1 MVRTV
6 STWTLKMRSTA
17 DLISGFVAFTST
29 RKVRSWRPSCD
40 SSLATSAF
48 SVMTGAL
55 MTSQIVRMLRRLLF
69 LRVLFAG
76 RGGRRVGD
84 PLRVELRLQDFGRR
98 ARQHQLLVVEHVV
111 DVDAVGADDLRR
123 LHVARG
129 QDKVVVVDAV
139 DDQRLPFEP
148 ERGQGADELLRL
160 RLAEDQL
167 VDDDEVALA
176 QALRQGR
183 AQRAAAHLLRQGL
196 RPVARLRPV
205 DVAAALP
212 ERRAD
217 RRDARAARAL
227 LLPELPARAGDVAA
241 GLRPHGALAGAREVG
256 LDGRVD
262 QRLVQLGAEDGVRQF
277 EVADLFVLQVA
288 HLDGR
293 HFVYSVYFADLRT
306 TTTLPLAPGTEPRT
320 ISRLFSTSTRAT
332 VRPLSVTRASPMWPD
347 ERVPLMTREG

>member
-55 MTSQIVRMLRRLLF
+55 MTSHIVRMLRRLLF
-69 LRVLFAG
+69 LRVLLRFAG
-76 RGGRRVGD
+76 GLGAL
-84 PLRVELRLQDFGRR
+84 PLGAELRLKGLGGR
-98 ARQHQLLVVEHVV
+98 ARHHQLLVVEHVV

-123 LHVARG
+123 LDVARG
-129 QDKVVVVDAV
+129 EQEVVVVDAI
-139 DDQRLPFEP
+139 DDERLPVEP
-148 ERGQGADELLRL
+148 ERGERADELLRL

-167 VDDDEVALA
+167 VHDDEVALA
-176 QALRQGR
+176 KALGQGR
-183 AQRAAAHLLRQGL
+183 AERAAAHLLRQRL
-196 RPVARLRPV
+196 RPVARLRAV

-217 RRDARAARAL
+217 RRDARAPRAL
-227 LLPELPARAGDVAA
+227 LLPELLAGAGHVAA
-241 GLRPHGALAGAREVG
+241 GLRPHGALPGAREVG
-256 LDGRVD
+256 LHGRVD

-293 HFVYSVYFADLRT
+293 HFNSLRSR
-306 TTTLPLAPGTEPRT
+306 EP
-320 ISRLFSTSTRAT
+320 ST
-332 VRPLSVTRASPMWPD
+332 VNCD
-347 ERVPLMTREG
+347 